1 MLMQIFLHTIKYVCK
16 INGIIPHT
24 QIIQLYFTQILL
36 NSTLVNIDCNHI
48 AHYNALF
55 LLSLHP
61 KKVQNI
67 SIENPRKTRKMHFF
81 LKKVAKTFGGFKKN
95 PYLCT
100 RNSEIQQS
108 LINLD
113 FMFYG

>member
-1 MLMQIFLHTIKYVCK
+1 
-16 INGIIPHT
+16 
-24 QIIQLYFTQILL
+24 
-36 NSTLVNIDCNHI
+36 
-48 AHYNALF
+48 
-55 LLSLHP
+55 
-61 KKVQNI
+61 
-67 SIENPRKTRKMHFF
+67 MHFF